1 VYEKKMRADR
11 GEGEIKYIEEDLHIK
26 REAYKK

>member
-1 VYEKKMRADR
+1 MRADR